1 MRTKPFSSRSS
12 FVVEVRQRIEVRSVV
27 LANARMDV
35 ACTQLCTDR
44 APTLN
49 CKPSACMTFI
59 TVAKLGLPCSPK
71 AL

>member
-1 MRTKPFSSRSS
+1 MVIDQVALVTTIF
-12 FVVEVRQRIEVRSVV
+12 I
-27 LANARMDV
+27 AARV
-35 ACTQLCTDR
+35 YFKRATAIFGTQSCIDR

-49 CKPSACMTFI
+49 CKPSAFMTLT